1 MYIHTYLRTNML
13 HTHMYLHVHPCAYA
27 YIATC
32 VRTFTNI
39 CSPGGFQ
46 LLDVTP
52 PYHMS
57 TCLHVIIRFSKGKR
71 ASRGQGQSV
80 SHWGWSSLWG
90 SVRLYVVSRQ
100 YYQYCTLLGFP
111 YPNYWVEYIIYP
123 PHPIQNSITTPR
135 F

>member
-52 PYHMS
+52 PIS
-57 TCLHVIIRFSKGKR
+57 HVYLFACNYSLQ
-71 ASRGQGQSV
+71 QGQT
-80 SHWGWSSLWG
+80 GK
-90 SVRLYVVSRQ
+90 
-100 YYQYCTLLGFP
+100 
-111 YPNYWVEYIIYP
+111 
-123 PHPIQNSITTPR
+123 
-135 F
+135 